1 MAELSP
7 MMQQYLEIKKQHKD
21 EILFYRIGDFYEMFF
36 DDALTASKELD
47 LTLTG
52 KQCGLE
58 ERAPMCGVPFHSY
71 EGYVARLIAKGYKV
85 AICEQV
91 EDPAKAKGLVKRDI
105 IRVVTPGTVIESS
118 MLQDDRNNY
127 IASIFLKDGAAGLCF
142 ADVSTG
148 TAHITEL
155 KQSKIASAV
164 ITELCRYHP
173 SEVLM
178 NPGLLDCREITTYIK
193 KNMTCSVELVE
204 EERYAPGLV
213 SIALENQFGRDW
225 AAQTGIAPKGLVR
238 FAMAAL
244 LEYLHDTQIKG
255 VERLK
260 TVISYNE
267 AQFMR
272 LSPVTRANLELTET
286 LRGREKRGTL
296 LWVLDKTSTAMGKR
310 MLRSWIEQPLVSSA
324 AINRR
329 LNAVESLVHQTV
341 QRGDLI
347 EELHYIS
354 DLERLMTRTVYGSA
368 TPKEIY
374 AMAQTCD
381 RLPSLKQQAESCNCP
396 ELAELSAQID
406 ALDDIKQKIYAAVD
420 PEAPSTLKDG
430 GVIAKGYHP
439 EVDELRSIR
448 DNTKGVLAQLETR
461 LRQET
466 GIPKLKIGY
475 NHVFG
480 YFIEVSNSY
489 KSMVPETYIRKQTLT
504 SGERYITQ
512 ELKELES
519 KILGAHERLIA
530 LEHRL
535 FSELLETIGGQL
547 DRIQRT
553 ANAVAEL
560 DVLAA
565 LAQVAAENNY
575 CRPVVDDSDE
585 LHIVEGRHPVVEQVL
600 KGSLFVP
607 NDTTLNCGE
616 DRCLIITGPNMAG
629 KSTYMRQNALIA
641 LMAQIGSFVPAAE
654 CHVGVV
660 DAIFTRIGASDDLS
674 AGQSTFMVEMT
685 EVAEILKN
693 ATSKSLVVLDEIG
706 RGTST
711 FDGMSIA
718 RAVVEHISDPS
729 KGLGCKTLFATHYHE
744 LTDLEGTIAGV
755 KNYNIAVKKRGEDI
769 TFLRR
774 IIRGPA
780 DDSYGIEVAK
790 LAGLPGSVTRRAH
803 EVLRALEASAPK
815 NKVEQMDFDALQEYA
830 SPAVPSEMM
839 EQLEALDVET
849 LTPIEALNFLYE
861 LKDPERQPEQLTGR
875 TNQRVKEG
883 KFDGRN
889 SSFGQ
894 THG

>member
-7 MMQQYLEIKKQHKD
+7 LMQQYLEVKKQHKD
-21 EILFYRIGDFYEMFF
+21 AILFYRIGDFYEMFF
-36 DDALTASKELD
+36 DDALTVSRELD

-85 AICEQV
+85 AICEQM
-91 EDPAKAKGLVKRDI
+91 EDPSKAKGLVKRDI

-127 IASIFLKDGAAGLCF
+127 IASIYLKDKRAGLCF

-155 KQSKIASAV
+155 REEKIAAAV
-164 ITELCRYHP
+164 IAELCRFHP

-178 NPGLLDCREITTYIK
+178 NPGLLDCREVTAYIK
-193 KNMTCSVELVE
+193 KNMSCSVELME
-204 EERYAPGLV
+204 EERYAPGLI
-213 SIALENQFGRDW
+213 STALEGQFGRSW
-225 AAQTGIAPKGLVR
+225 PQTTGIAQDGLVR

-244 LEYLHDTQIKG
+244 LQYLHDTQIKG

-260 TVISYNE
+260 TIQSYSE
-267 AQFMR
+267 AQFMS

-310 MLRSWIEQPLVSSA
+310 MLRSWIEQPLLSSA
-324 AINRR
+324 AINAR
-329 LNAVESLVHQTV
+329 LNQVESLVRQSV
-341 QRGDLI
+341 ARCDLI
-347 EELHYIS
+347 DELHYIA
-354 DLERLMTRTVYGSA
+354 DIERLMTRTVYGSA

-374 AMAQTCD
+374 SLAQTCD
-381 RLPSLKQQAESCNCP
+381 HLPALRRQAKDTGC
-396 ELAELSAQID
+396 AELSDLVGQID
-406 ALDDIKQKIYAAVD
+406 PLEDIKEKIYAAVD

-430 GVIAKGYHP
+430 GVIAQGYHP

-448 DNTKGVLAQLETR
+448 DNTKGVLAQLEAR

-480 YFIEVSNSY
+480 YFIEVSNSF
-489 KSMVPETYIRKQTLT
+489 KNLVPETYIRKQTLT
-504 SGERYITQ
+504 NGERYITQ

-519 KILGAHERLIA
+519 KILGAHERLIS

-535 FSELLETIGGQL
+535 FGELLDGIGSQL

-553 ANAVAEL
+553 ASAVAQL
-560 DVLAA
+560 DVLAS

-585 LHIVEGRHPVVEQVL
+585 LSITEGRHPVVEQVL

-607 NDTTLNCGE
+607 NDTRLNRGE

-641 LMAQIGSFVPAAE
+641 LMAQIGSFVPASA

-660 DAIFTRIGASDDLS
+660 DAIFTRIGASDDLA

-685 EVAEILKN
+685 EVAEILRS
-693 ATSKSLVVLDEIG
+693 ATPRSLVVLDEIG

-718 RAVVEHISDPS
+718 RAVVEHITDPK

-744 LTDLEGTIAGV
+744 LTDLEGAIDGV

-774 IIRGPA
+774 IVRGPA

-815 NKVEQMDFDALQEYA
+815 NRVEQMDFDALADYS

-839 EQLEALDVET
+839 EKLEALDVET

-861 LKDPERQPEQLTGR
+861 LKKTLRGTLKG
-875 TNQRVKEG
+875 
-883 KFDGRN
+883 
-889 SSFGQ
+889 
-894 THG
+894 

>member
-1 MAELSP
+1 

-36 DDALTASKELD
+36 DDALTASRELD

-118 MLQDDRNNY
+118 MLQDDKNNY
-127 IASIFLKDGAAGLCF
+127 IASIFLKGSAAGLCF

-155 KQSKIASAV
+155 KREKIAPAV
-164 ITELCRYHP
+164 IAELCRYHP

-178 NPGLLDCREITTYIK
+178 NPSLLDCREITTYLK
-193 KNMTCSVELVE
+193 KNMNCAVELVE

-225 AAQTGIAPKGLVR
+225 PAKTGMAEDGLVR

-260 TVISYNE
+260 TVITYNE
-267 AQFMR
+267 AQFMS

-329 LNAVESLVHQTV
+329 LSAVESLVNQTM

-347 EELHYIS
+347 EQLHYIA
-354 DLERLMTRTVYGSA
+354 DLERLMTRAVYGSA

-374 AMAQTCD
+374 TMAQTCE
-381 RLPSLKQQAESCNCP
+381 RLPDLRAQAESCGCP
-396 ELAELSAQID
+396 ELTALAGQID
-406 ALDDIKQKIYAAVD
+406 LLDDVKTAILAAID
-420 PEAPSTLKDG
+420 PDAPSTLKDG
-430 GVIAKGYHP
+430 GVIAKGYHS

-489 KSMVPETYIRKQTLT
+489 KQMVPETYIRKQTLT

-512 ELKELES
+512 ELKELEN

-535 FSELLETIGGQL
+535 FAELLEKIGGQL

-585 LHIVEGRHPVVEQVL
+585 LTITEGRHPVVEQML

-607 NDTTLNCGE
+607 NDTKLNCTT

-641 LMAQIGSFVPAAE
+641 LMAQIGSFVPASS

-660 DAIFTRIGASDDLS
+660 DAIFTRIGASDDLA

-693 ATSKSLVVLDEIG
+693 ATPKSLVVLDEIG

-718 RAVVEHISDPS
+718 RAVVEHISDPA

-744 LTDLEGTIAGV
+744 LTDLEGSIEGV

-790 LAGLPGSVTRRAH
+790 LAGLPGTVTRRAH

-815 NKVEQMDFDALQEYA
+815 NKVEQMDFDALQEYS

-839 EQLEALDVET
+839 EKLEALDVET

-861 LKDPERQPEQLTGR
+861 LKKTLSGSL
-875 TNQRVKEG
+875 KG
-883 KFDGRN
+883 
-889 SSFGQ
+889 
-894 THG
+894 

>member
-7 MMQQYLEIKKQHKD
+7 LMQQYMRIKNEHKD
-21 EILFYRIGDFYEMFF
+21 AILFYHIGDFYEVFF
-36 DDALTASKELD
+36 DDALTASRELD

-58 ERAPMCGVPFHSY
+58 ERAPMCGVPVHSY
-71 EGYVARLIAKGYKV
+71 ENYVAKLISKGYKV
-85 AICEQV
+85 AICEQM
-91 EDPAKAKGLVKRDI
+91 EDPATAKGLVKRDVV
-105 IRVVTPGTVIESS
+105 RVITPGTIIENS

-127 IASIFLKDGAAGLCF
+127 IASVFVKGNAAGVCF
-142 ADVSTG
+142 ADISTG
-148 TAHITEL
+148 TAHVTEL
-155 KQSKIASAV
+155 KQGKIAAAV
-164 ITELCRYHP
+164 IAELCRYRP
-173 SEVLM
+173 SELLM
-178 NPGLLDCREITTYIK
+178 NPGVLDCREVTAYVK
-193 KNMTCSVELVE
+193 KSLTCSVEMME
-204 EERYAPGLV
+204 EEKYAPGLV
-213 SIALENQFGRDW
+213 ALSLENQFGRDW
-225 AAQTGIAPKGLVR
+225 AEKTPIRQEGLVR

-244 LEYLHDTQIKG
+244 LEYLHTTQIKG

-260 TVISYNE
+260 TVLSYSE
-267 AQFMR
+267 AQYMS

-296 LWVLDKTSTAMGKR
+296 LWVLDKTSTSMGKR
-310 MLRSWIEQPLVSSA
+310 MLRSWVEQPLLSSE
-324 AINRR
+324 AINHR
-329 LNAVESLVHQTV
+329 LNAVESLVRQTV

-347 EELHYIS
+347 EELHYIC
-354 DLERLMTRTVYGSA
+354 DLERMMTRTVYGSA
-368 TPKEIY
+368 NPKEIY
-374 AMAQTCD
+374 TLAQTCEYLP
-381 RLPSLKQQAESCNCP
+381 RLKERAASCRCP
-396 ELAELSAQID
+396 ELDALADQID
-406 ALDDIKQKIYAAVD
+406 PLQDIQSMICAAID
-420 PEAPSTLKDG
+420 PDAPSTLKDG
-430 GVIAKGYHP
+430 GVIARGYHP

-448 DNTKGVLAQLETR
+448 DNTKGVLASLETR
-461 LRQET
+461 LREET

-480 YFIEVSNSY
+480 YYIEVSNSY
-489 KSMVPETYIRKQTLT
+489 KNLVPESYIRKQTLT

-512 ELKELES
+512 ELKDLES

-535 FSELLETIGGQL
+535 FTELMQQISAKL

-575 CRPVVDDSDE
+575 CRPIVDDGDE
-585 LHIVEGRHPVVEQVL
+585 LNIVEGRHPVVEQML

-641 LMAQIGSFVPAAE
+641 LMAQIGSFVPASQ
-654 CHVGVV
+654 CRLGVV

-693 ATSKSLVVLDEIG
+693 ATPKSLVVLDEIG

-718 RAVVEHISDPS
+718 RAVVEHISDPA

-744 LTDLEGTIAGV
+744 LTELEGTVPGV

-774 IIRGPA
+774 IVRGPA

-790 LAGLPGSVTRRAH
+790 LAGLPGTVTRRAH
-803 EVLRALEASAPK
+803 EVLRALEATAPK
-815 NKVEQMDFDALQEYA
+815 NRVEQMDFDALQEYS

-839 EQLEALDVET
+839 EKLEALDVET

-861 LKDPERQPEQLTGR
+861 LKKTLKGSM
-875 TNQRVKEG
+875 NG
-883 KFDGRN
+883 
-889 SSFGQ
+889 
-894 THG
+894 